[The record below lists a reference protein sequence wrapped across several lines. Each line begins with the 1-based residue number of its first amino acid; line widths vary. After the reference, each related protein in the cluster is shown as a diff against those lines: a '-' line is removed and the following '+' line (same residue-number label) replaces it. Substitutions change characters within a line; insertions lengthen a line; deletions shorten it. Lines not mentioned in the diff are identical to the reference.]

1 MLWFLYTPRE
11 TFIPTLYVYVLHNIS
26 TVLLIRLWNKAI
38 KWYFP
43 TFYCRPII
51 CNLMYSVIIT
61 LFASFLS
68 SELPLFTIII
78 FEVFRKKSVFC
89 TICQIYLT
97 LFGKDSSPN
106 MLPSQI
112 LLLRTRPLHQ
122 FRLDSCGCN
131 TPCCGHCDALSRSL
145 FKIPL
150 TPLWSV
156 YSCQL
161 SSGRAG

>member
-26 TVLLIRLWNKAI
+26 TVLLIHLWNKAI

-43 TFYCRPII
+43 TLYCQLII
-51 CNLMYSVIIT
+51 YKLMYSVIMT

-89 TICQIYLT
+89 TICQICLT

-106 MLPSQI
+106 ILPSQI
-112 LLLRTRPLHQ
+112 LLLCTRPLHQ
-122 FRLDSCGCN
+122 LPVGQ
-131 TPCCGHCDALSRSL
+131 
-145 FKIPL
+145 
-150 TPLWSV
+150 LW
-156 YSCQL
+156 L
-161 SSGRAG
+161 